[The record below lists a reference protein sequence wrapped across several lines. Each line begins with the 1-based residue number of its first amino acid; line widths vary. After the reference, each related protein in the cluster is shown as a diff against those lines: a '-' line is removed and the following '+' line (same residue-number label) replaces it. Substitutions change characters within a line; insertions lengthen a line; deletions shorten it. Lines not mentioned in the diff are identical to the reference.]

1 MNFQEILYM
10 KRFKKQTLDTVGL
23 RTREESLRRFREKR
37 LRRSYNRR
45 IYASMARPQQKGPQQ
60 YKRRPRPRRFPQ
72 KAKKQLQEQ
81 KLSPENDSSSVI
93 SDGTEAEADYKTLDI
108 KLENTTV
115 ETNEVLMI
123 SGGEW

>member
-1 MNFQEILYM
+1 
-10 KRFKKQTLDTVGL
+10 
-23 RTREESLRRFREKR
+23 
-37 LRRSYNRR
+37 
-45 IYASMARPQQKGPQQ
+45 MARPQQKGPQQ

-123 SGGEW
+123 SGGEWLEVADLFWANRQNRENYVVYIQCVNRMGQHHFEKAVVIPSNKFE